1 MQHTDILIVEDRT
14 DWQAIIGAAL
24 AREGYS
30 THSTTSYLDAV
41 AALEQQHFSLAIIDP
56 VLDTGN
62 RFNRDGLSV
71 IQRIRALQPH
81 MAIIIITGSLTRD
94 MQTSLHQL
102 CPGSPALLK
111 ESWEPASFATLV
123 RQMMHNQRQ
132 EDTSSGT
139 AEPAAPT
146 APESA
151 MSAPPA
157 LEACPPGCPR
167 VLLVENRPDWQAIVS
182 RVLGSAGYF
191 WRTASTAQ
199 AALHELEQ
207 ESFHLVILDLKLQ
220 DNDLP
225 ITSSEG
231 WLLLDYLVE
240 TQPNSRMLILS
251 GKACPGDVAYLLTR
265 YPVIGFIEKQRF
277 TPQAIIEAV
286 AQATRAPVLRLQ
298 TFGQF
303 RIWRDNQAITTWE
316 RPQAETIVKL
326 LLVRRAQGG
335 RAVAAD
341 ELITRLWPDADE
353 ESGRKKLLP
362 LMSNA
367 RHTLEPDIEP
377 RDSHF
382 IVRSSNGYF
391 FDINGP
397 VTWDLLHFREHMRLG
412 QQLAQELRWEAAVS
426 ELEKGRALYV
436 GDFLAED
443 MYVDWV
449 IDLRRETVSNF
460 CDGMLCLADC
470 YTALR
475 QFAPAIDACETI
487 LRKDP
492 LREQVYRRLMS
503 LHVCSGDKGQALRV
517 YRDCTTLFEEL
528 FGESPT
534 PLTSA
539 LAQAIAHDDP
549 AACEFERWAG
559 G

>member
-1 MQHTDILIVEDRT
+1 
-14 DWQAIIGAAL
+14 
-24 AREGYS
+24 
-30 THSTTSYLDAV
+30 
-41 AALEQQHFSLAIIDP
+41 
-56 VLDTGN
+56 
-62 RFNRDGLSV
+62 
-71 IQRIRALQPH
+71 
-81 MAIIIITGSLTRD
+81 
-94 MQTSLHQL
+94 
-102 CPGSPALLK
+102 
-111 ESWEPASFATLV
+111 
-123 RQMMHNQRQ
+123 
-132 EDTSSGT
+132 
-139 AEPAAPT
+139 
-146 APESA
+146 
-151 MSAPPA
+151 
-157 LEACPPGCPR
+157 
-167 VLLVENRPDWQAIVS
+167 
-182 RVLGSAGYF
+182 
-191 WRTASTAQ
+191 
-199 AALHELEQ
+199 
-207 ESFHLVILDLKLQ
+207 VILDLKLQ

-240 TQPNSRMLILS
+240 TQPNSRVLILS
-251 GKACPGDVAYLLTR
+251 GKACPGDVADLLTR

-277 TPQAIIEAV
+277 APQAVIEAV
-286 AQATRAPVLRLQ
+286 AQATQAPTLRLQ

-391 FDINGP
+391 FDISGP
-397 VTWDLLHFREHMRLG
+397 VTWDLLQFREHIRLG

-443 MYVDWV
+443 PYVDWV
-449 IDLRRETVSNF
+449 IDLRREIVSDF
-460 CDGMLCLADC
+460 CDGLICLSDC

-475 QFAPAIDACETI
+475 QFAPAIDACETV

-492 LREQVYRRLMS
+492 LREQVYRRLMC
-503 LHVCSGDKGQALRV
+503 LHVCNGDKGQALRV

-539 LAQAIAHDDP
+539 LVQAIARDDP
-549 AACEFERWAG
+549 TACELERWTSG
-559 G
+559 